1 MNLLKRLASRGIAGL
16 CDFVIL
22 ATIASIGWFLFIS
35 ESEFRYFKAALS
47 CVGFIIA
54 YAIYYIADKIHDG
67 V

>member
-1 MNLLKRLASRGIAGL
+1 MKLLRRLASRGIAGI

-22 ATIASIGWFLFIS
+22 ATIASILWFLFIS
-35 ESEFRYFKAALS
+35 ESEFRYFKTALS